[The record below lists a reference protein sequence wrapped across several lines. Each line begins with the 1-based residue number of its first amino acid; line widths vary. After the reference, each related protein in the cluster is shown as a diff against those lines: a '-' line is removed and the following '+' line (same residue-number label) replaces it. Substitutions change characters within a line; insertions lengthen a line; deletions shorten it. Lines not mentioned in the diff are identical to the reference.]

1 MPVPSKPLTAELI
14 AEARRLYER
23 TNVPVADICLMLGI
37 GSPTFYR
44 RVAEWKWRKR
54 LERIPVHEPP
64 PPRLSADPAVPAAAV
79 EAADD
84 GASLVVRLQRTAER
98 EIAAIEQVLAKFGP
112 NSGHIGDA
120 ERAARTLASLARTLR
135 EIDLLKSPAP
145 DSANSDDDDND
156 DRIPRDLDE
165 LRREVSRRLDRL
177 VADAKAACPDEREG
191 T

>member
-1 MPVPSKPLTAELI
+1 MPVPSKPVTAELI

-44 RVAEWKWRKR
+44 RLAEWKWRKR

-64 PPRLSADPAVPAAAV
+64 LAQAAAQQAAPTAAAPD
-79 EAADD
+79 AADD
-84 GASLVVRLQRTAER
+84 GASVVVRLQRTVER

-120 ERAARTLASLARTLR
+120 ERAARALASLARTLR
-135 EIDLLKSPAP
+135 EIVRLDQPAP
-145 DSANSDDDDND
+145 APERPDDDND

-177 VADAKAACPDEREG
+177 IADAKAACPDARG
-191 T
+191 AD